1 MDIEQYIARHID
13 AEPDHLHRLYRHTYL
28 THLYPRMCS
37 GHVQGRVL
45 RMFVAMISP
54 LRAVELGT
62 YTGYST
68 LCIAE
73 GMPSG
78 GILDTVEIDDEKRPE
93 LLQTFADHCPD
104 GVEIR
109 LHTGDALD
117 VMPGLQGG
125 WQLAFVDANKRHY
138 AEYLRM
144 LLPMMAPG
152 AFIIADNTL
161 WDGHVT
167 DDGAHDP
174 QTDGIRLFNDI
185 VAADTSLRK
194 VILPL
199 RDGLTIIQKTM

>member
-1 MDIEQYIARHID
+1 MDLDQYIAQHID
-13 AEPDHLHRLYRHTYL
+13 AEPDSLHRLYRHTYL

-45 RMFVAMISP
+45 RMFVAMVSP
-54 LRAVELGT
+54 LRAIELGT

-73 GMPSG
+73 GMPAG
-78 GILDTVEIDDEKRPE
+78 GVLDTVEIDDEKRPE
-93 LLQTFADHCPD
+93 LLETFDRHCPE
-104 GVEIR
+104 GIEIR

-117 VMPGLQGG
+117 VVPALQGG

-161 WDGHVT
+161 WDGHVA
-167 DDGAHDP
+167 DDGARDA
-174 QTDGIRLFNDI
+174 QTEGIRLFNDI
-185 VAADTSLRK
+185 VAADSSLKK
-194 VILPL
+194 VMLPL
-199 RDGLTIIQKTM
+199 RDGLTIIQKTL